1 MGIQKVTAFEDE
13 RLDVYARLTDLQ
25 LRSRIEPSKAIF
37 IAETVEVIGRALDGG
52 NMLLSLLTEEKYLP
66 QLEPLMDRLR
76 AANPDAPIFVLPED
90 ELRKLTGFE
99 LTRGAL
105 AAFRR
110 PPERSVEE
118 VVRDAHL
125 VAVLENIRNHTNVG
139 AIFRS
144 AAALGADAVL
154 AAALALVGCAAGTS
168 GSGSASGSAS
178 ASASGSASASTEM
191 KLVKEGKLL
200 IATSP
205 DFPPFENLE
214 NGEMV
219 GLDIEIGKAVAEKL
233 GLEPEFVS
241 LQFDSI
247 LTAVAAGT
255 QADVGISGLTVDP
268 ERAKTVDFSDSYYV
282 DDLSVA
288 AMKNNADITADNA
301 DEALNKE
308 GVVIAVQSGSSG
320 ETYVKEN
327 YPKATV
333 QPYGNSTDAFAAL
346 QSGQANAVCTNKAV
360 VERMLANA
368 YTDAQVV
375 KSIAT
380 GEEYAV
386 AIAQENKALTAAI
399 NKALEEL
406 QADGTIDALVA
417 KYM

>member
-1 MGIQKVTAFEDE
+1 M
-13 RLDVYARLTDLQ
+13 
-25 LRSRIEPSKAIF
+25 SK
-37 IAETVEVIGRALDGG
+37 
-52 NMLLSLLTEEKYLP
+52 K
-66 QLEPLMDRLR
+66 
-76 AANPDAPIFVLPED
+76 
-90 ELRKLTGFE
+90 KW
-99 LTRGAL
+99 L
-105 AAFRR
+105 A
-110 PPERSVEE
+110 
-118 VVRDAHL
+118 L
-125 VAVLENIRNHTNVG
+125 VAAG
-139 AIFRS
+139 A
-144 AAALGADAVL
+144 L
-154 AAALALVGCAAGTS
+154 AAALALVGCASGNS

-288 AMKNNADITADNA
+288 VMKNNADITADNV

-308 GVVIAVQSGSSG
+308 GVVIAVQSGTSG

-386 AIAQENKALTAAI
+386 AVAQENKALIAAI

-406 QADGTIDALVA
+406 QADGTIDDLVA

>member
-1 MGIQKVTAFEDE
+1 M
-13 RLDVYARLTDLQ
+13 
-25 LRSRIEPSKAIF
+25 SKKKWL
-37 IAETVEVIGRALDGG
+37 ALVV
-52 NMLLSLLTEEKYLP
+52 
-66 QLEPLMDRLR
+66 
-76 AANPDAPIFVLPED
+76 A
-90 ELRKLTGFE
+90 
-99 LTRGAL
+99 GA
-105 AAFRR
+105 
-110 PPERSVEE
+110 
-118 VVRDAHL
+118 
-125 VAVLENIRNHTNVG
+125 
-139 AIFRS
+139 
-144 AAALGADAVL
+144 L
-154 AAALALVGCAAGTS
+154 AAALALVGCASGNS

-288 AMKNNADITADNA
+288 VMKNNADITADNA

-308 GVVIAVQSGSSG
+308 GVVIAVQSGTSG

-386 AIAQENKALTAAI
+386 AVAQENKALTAAI

>member
-1 MGIQKVTAFEDE
+1 M
-13 RLDVYARLTDLQ
+13 
-25 LRSRIEPSKAIF
+25 SK
-37 IAETVEVIGRALDGG
+37 
-52 NMLLSLLTEEKYLP
+52 K
-66 QLEPLMDRLR
+66 
-76 AANPDAPIFVLPED
+76 
-90 ELRKLTGFE
+90 KW
-99 LTRGAL
+99 L
-105 AAFRR
+105 A
-110 PPERSVEE
+110 
-118 VVRDAHL
+118 L
-125 VAVLENIRNHTNVG
+125 VAAG
-139 AIFRS
+139 A
-144 AAALGADAVL
+144 L
-154 AAALALVGCAAGTS
+154 AAALALVGCASGNS

-346 QSGQANAVCTNKAV
+346 QSDQANAVCTNKAV

-386 AIAQENKALTAAI
+386 AVAQENKALTAAI

>member
-1 MGIQKVTAFEDE
+1 M
-13 RLDVYARLTDLQ
+13 
-25 LRSRIEPSKAIF
+25 SK
-37 IAETVEVIGRALDGG
+37 
-52 NMLLSLLTEEKYLP
+52 K
-66 QLEPLMDRLR
+66 
-76 AANPDAPIFVLPED
+76 
-90 ELRKLTGFE
+90 KW
-99 LTRGAL
+99 L
-105 AAFRR
+105 A
-110 PPERSVEE
+110 
-118 VVRDAHL
+118 L
-125 VAVLENIRNHTNVG
+125 VAAG
-139 AIFRS
+139 A
-144 AAALGADAVL
+144 L
-154 AAALALVGCAAGTS
+154 AAALALVGCASGNS

-288 AMKNNADITADNA
+288 AMKNNADITANNA

>member
-1 MGIQKVTAFEDE
+1 M
-13 RLDVYARLTDLQ
+13 
-25 LRSRIEPSKAIF
+25 SK
-37 IAETVEVIGRALDGG
+37 
-52 NMLLSLLTEEKYLP
+52 K
-66 QLEPLMDRLR
+66 
-76 AANPDAPIFVLPED
+76 
-90 ELRKLTGFE
+90 KW
-99 LTRGAL
+99 L
-105 AAFRR
+105 A
-110 PPERSVEE
+110 
-118 VVRDAHL
+118 L
-125 VAVLENIRNHTNVG
+125 VAAG
-139 AIFRS
+139 A
-144 AAALGADAVL
+144 L
-154 AAALALVGCAAGTS
+154 AAALALVGCASGNS

-288 AMKNNADITADNA
+288 VMKNNADITADNA

-308 GVVIAVQSGSSG
+308 GVVIAVQSGTSG

-346 QSGQANAVCTNKAV
+346 QSSQANAVCTNKAV

-386 AIAQENKALTAAI
+386 AVAQENKALTAAI

-406 QADGTIDALVA
+406 QADGTIDDLVA

>member
-1 MGIQKVTAFEDE
+1 M
-13 RLDVYARLTDLQ
+13 
-25 LRSRIEPSKAIF
+25 SK
-37 IAETVEVIGRALDGG
+37 
-52 NMLLSLLTEEKYLP
+52 K
-66 QLEPLMDRLR
+66 
-76 AANPDAPIFVLPED
+76 
-90 ELRKLTGFE
+90 KW
-99 LTRGAL
+99 L
-105 AAFRR
+105 A
-110 PPERSVEE
+110 
-118 VVRDAHL
+118 L
-125 VAVLENIRNHTNVG
+125 VAAG
-139 AIFRS
+139 A
-144 AAALGADAVL
+144 L
-154 AAALALVGCAAGTS
+154 AAALALVGCASGNS

-219 GLDIEIGKAVAEKL
+219 GLDIEIGKAVAERL

-386 AIAQENKALTAAI
+386 AVAQENKALTAAI

>member
-1 MGIQKVTAFEDE
+1 M
-13 RLDVYARLTDLQ
+13 
-25 LRSRIEPSKAIF
+25 SK
-37 IAETVEVIGRALDGG
+37 
-52 NMLLSLLTEEKYLP
+52 K
-66 QLEPLMDRLR
+66 
-76 AANPDAPIFVLPED
+76 
-90 ELRKLTGFE
+90 KW
-99 LTRGAL
+99 L
-105 AAFRR
+105 A
-110 PPERSVEE
+110 
-118 VVRDAHL
+118 L
-125 VAVLENIRNHTNVG
+125 VAAG
-139 AIFRS
+139 A
-144 AAALGADAVL
+144 L
-154 AAALALVGCAAGTS
+154 AAALALVGCASGNS

-219 GLDIEIGKAVAEKL
+219 GFDSEIGKAVAEKL

-255 QADVGISGLTVDP
+255 QADAGISGLTVDP

-288 AMKNNADITADNA
+288 VMKNNADITADNA

-308 GVVIAVQSGSSG
+308 GVVIAVQSGTSG

-386 AIAQENKALTAAI
+386 AVAQENKALTAAI

-406 QADGTIDALVA
+406 QADGTIDDLVA

>member
-1 MGIQKVTAFEDE
+1 M
-13 RLDVYARLTDLQ
+13 
-25 LRSRIEPSKAIF
+25 SK
-37 IAETVEVIGRALDGG
+37 
-52 NMLLSLLTEEKYLP
+52 K
-66 QLEPLMDRLR
+66 
-76 AANPDAPIFVLPED
+76 
-90 ELRKLTGFE
+90 KW
-99 LTRGAL
+99 L
-105 AAFRR
+105 A
-110 PPERSVEE
+110 
-118 VVRDAHL
+118 L
-125 VAVLENIRNHTNVG
+125 VAAG
-139 AIFRS
+139 A
-144 AAALGADAVL
+144 L
-154 AAALALVGCAAGTS
+154 AAALALVGCASGNS

-214 NGEMV
+214 NGKMV

-288 AMKNNADITADNA
+288 VMKNNADITADNA

-308 GVVIAVQSGSSG
+308 GVVIAVQSGTSG

-386 AIAQENKALTAAI
+386 VVAQENKALTAAI

>member
-1 MGIQKVTAFEDE
+1 M
-13 RLDVYARLTDLQ
+13 
-25 LRSRIEPSKAIF
+25 SK
-37 IAETVEVIGRALDGG
+37 
-52 NMLLSLLTEEKYLP
+52 K
-66 QLEPLMDRLR
+66 
-76 AANPDAPIFVLPED
+76 
-90 ELRKLTGFE
+90 KW
-99 LTRGAL
+99 L
-105 AAFRR
+105 A
-110 PPERSVEE
+110 
-118 VVRDAHL
+118 L
-125 VAVLENIRNHTNVG
+125 VAAG
-139 AIFRS
+139 A
-144 AAALGADAVL
+144 L
-154 AAALALVGCAAGTS
+154 AAALALVGCASGNS

-288 AMKNNADITADNA
+288 AMKDNADITADNA

-386 AIAQENKALTAAI
+386 AVAQENKALTAAI

>member
-1 MGIQKVTAFEDE
+1 M
-13 RLDVYARLTDLQ
+13 
-25 LRSRIEPSKAIF
+25 SK
-37 IAETVEVIGRALDGG
+37 
-52 NMLLSLLTEEKYLP
+52 K
-66 QLEPLMDRLR
+66 
-76 AANPDAPIFVLPED
+76 
-90 ELRKLTGFE
+90 KW
-99 LTRGAL
+99 L
-105 AAFRR
+105 A
-110 PPERSVEE
+110 
-118 VVRDAHL
+118 L
-125 VAVLENIRNHTNVG
+125 VAAG
-139 AIFRS
+139 A
-144 AAALGADAVL
+144 L
-154 AAALALVGCAAGTS
+154 AAALALVGCASGNS

-178 ASASGSASASTEM
+178 ASASGSAGASTEM

>member
-1 MGIQKVTAFEDE
+1 M
-13 RLDVYARLTDLQ
+13 
-25 LRSRIEPSKAIF
+25 SK
-37 IAETVEVIGRALDGG
+37 
-52 NMLLSLLTEEKYLP
+52 K
-66 QLEPLMDRLR
+66 
-76 AANPDAPIFVLPED
+76 
-90 ELRKLTGFE
+90 KW
-99 LTRGAL
+99 L
-105 AAFRR
+105 A
-110 PPERSVEE
+110 
-118 VVRDAHL
+118 L
-125 VAVLENIRNHTNVG
+125 VAAG
-139 AIFRS
+139 A
-144 AAALGADAVL
+144 L
-154 AAALALVGCAAGTS
+154 AAALALVGCASGNS

-288 AMKNNADITADNA
+288 VMKNNADITADNA

-308 GVVIAVQSGSSG
+308 GVVIAVQSGTSG

-333 QPYGNSTDAFAAL
+333 QPYGNSTDAVAAL

-368 YTDAQVV
+368 YADAQVV

-386 AIAQENKALTAAI
+386 AVAQENKALTAAI

-406 QADGTIDALVA
+406 QADGTIDDLVA

>member
-1 MGIQKVTAFEDE
+1 M
-13 RLDVYARLTDLQ
+13 
-25 LRSRIEPSKAIF
+25 SK
-37 IAETVEVIGRALDGG
+37 
-52 NMLLSLLTEEKYLP
+52 K
-66 QLEPLMDRLR
+66 
-76 AANPDAPIFVLPED
+76 
-90 ELRKLTGFE
+90 KW
-99 LTRGAL
+99 L
-105 AAFRR
+105 A
-110 PPERSVEE
+110 
-118 VVRDAHL
+118 L
-125 VAVLENIRNHTNVG
+125 VAAG
-139 AIFRS
+139 AF
-144 AAALGADAVL
+144 
-154 AAALALVGCAAGTS
+154 AAALALVGCASGNS

-288 AMKNNADITADNA
+288 VMKNNADITADNA

-308 GVVIAVQSGSSG
+308 GVVIAVQSGTSG

-386 AIAQENKALTAAI
+386 AVAQENKALTAAI

-406 QADGTIDALVA
+406 QADGTIDDLVA

>member
-1 MGIQKVTAFEDE
+1 M
-13 RLDVYARLTDLQ
+13 
-25 LRSRIEPSKAIF
+25 SKKKWL
-37 IAETVEVIGRALDGG
+37 ALV
-52 NMLLSLLTEEKYLP
+52 
-66 QLEPLMDRLR
+66 
-76 AANPDAPIFVLPED
+76 AA
-90 ELRKLTGFE
+90 
-99 LTRGAL
+99 GAL
-105 AAFRR
+105 A
-110 PPERSVEE
+110 
-118 VVRDAHL
+118 
-125 VAVLENIRNHTNVG
+125 T
-139 AIFRS
+139 
-144 AAALGADAVL
+144 
-154 AAALALVGCAAGTS
+154 ALALVGCASGNS

-178 ASASGSASASTEM
+178 ASASGSASASTVM

-219 GLDIEIGKAVAEKL
+219 GFDIEIGKAVAEKL

-308 GVVIAVQSGSSG
+308 GVVIAVQSGTSG

-368 YTDAQVV
+368 YADAQVV

-386 AIAQENKALTAAI
+386 AVAQENKALTAAI

>member
-1 MGIQKVTAFEDE
+1 M
-13 RLDVYARLTDLQ
+13 
-25 LRSRIEPSKAIF
+25 SK
-37 IAETVEVIGRALDGG
+37 
-52 NMLLSLLTEEKYLP
+52 K
-66 QLEPLMDRLR
+66 
-76 AANPDAPIFVLPED
+76 
-90 ELRKLTGFE
+90 KW
-99 LTRGAL
+99 L
-105 AAFRR
+105 A
-110 PPERSVEE
+110 
-118 VVRDAHL
+118 L
-125 VAVLENIRNHTNVG
+125 VAAG
-139 AIFRS
+139 A
-144 AAALGADAVL
+144 L
-154 AAALALVGCAAGTS
+154 AAALALVGCASGNS

-288 AMKNNADITADNA
+288 AMKDNADITANNA

>member
-1 MGIQKVTAFEDE
+1 M
-13 RLDVYARLTDLQ
+13 
-25 LRSRIEPSKAIF
+25 SK
-37 IAETVEVIGRALDGG
+37 
-52 NMLLSLLTEEKYLP
+52 K
-66 QLEPLMDRLR
+66 
-76 AANPDAPIFVLPED
+76 
-90 ELRKLTGFE
+90 KW
-99 LTRGAL
+99 L
-105 AAFRR
+105 A
-110 PPERSVEE
+110 
-118 VVRDAHL
+118 L
-125 VAVLENIRNHTNVG
+125 VAAG
-139 AIFRS
+139 A
-144 AAALGADAVL
+144 L
-154 AAALALVGCAAGTS
+154 AAALALVGCASGNS

-288 AMKNNADITADNA
+288 VMKNNADITADNV

-308 GVVIAVQSGSSG
+308 GVVIAVQSGTSG

-327 YPKATV
+327 YPKAAV

-386 AIAQENKALTAAI
+386 AVAQENKALTAAI

>member
-1 MGIQKVTAFEDE
+1 M
-13 RLDVYARLTDLQ
+13 
-25 LRSRIEPSKAIF
+25 SK
-37 IAETVEVIGRALDGG
+37 
-52 NMLLSLLTEEKYLP
+52 K
-66 QLEPLMDRLR
+66 
-76 AANPDAPIFVLPED
+76 
-90 ELRKLTGFE
+90 KW
-99 LTRGAL
+99 L
-105 AAFRR
+105 A
-110 PPERSVEE
+110 
-118 VVRDAHL
+118 L
-125 VAVLENIRNHTNVG
+125 VAAG
-139 AIFRS
+139 A
-144 AAALGADAVL
+144 L
-154 AAALALVGCAAGTS
+154 AAALALVGCASGNS

-288 AMKNNADITADNA
+288 VMKNNADITADNV

-308 GVVIAVQSGSSG
+308 GVVIAVQSGTSG

-386 AIAQENKALTAAI
+386 AVAQENKALTAAI

>member
-1 MGIQKVTAFEDE
+1 M
-13 RLDVYARLTDLQ
+13 
-25 LRSRIEPSKAIF
+25 SK
-37 IAETVEVIGRALDGG
+37 
-52 NMLLSLLTEEKYLP
+52 K
-66 QLEPLMDRLR
+66 
-76 AANPDAPIFVLPED
+76 
-90 ELRKLTGFE
+90 KW
-99 LTRGAL
+99 L
-105 AAFRR
+105 A
-110 PPERSVEE
+110 
-118 VVRDAHL
+118 L
-125 VAVLENIRNHTNVG
+125 VAAG
-139 AIFRS
+139 A
-144 AAALGADAVL
+144 L
-154 AAALALVGCAAGTS
+154 AAALALVGCASGNS

-178 ASASGSASASTEM
+178 ASASGSAGASTEM

-288 AMKNNADITADNA
+288 AMKDNADITANNA

-333 QPYGNSTDAFAAL
+333 HPYGNSTEAFAAL
-346 QSGQANAVCTNKAV
+346 QSGKANAVCTNKAV

-386 AIAQENKALTAAI
+386 AVAQENKALTAAI

>member
-1 MGIQKVTAFEDE
+1 M
-13 RLDVYARLTDLQ
+13 
-25 LRSRIEPSKAIF
+25 SK
-37 IAETVEVIGRALDGG
+37 
-52 NMLLSLLTEEKYLP
+52 K
-66 QLEPLMDRLR
+66 
-76 AANPDAPIFVLPED
+76 
-90 ELRKLTGFE
+90 KW
-99 LTRGAL
+99 L
-105 AAFRR
+105 A
-110 PPERSVEE
+110 
-118 VVRDAHL
+118 L
-125 VAVLENIRNHTNVG
+125 VAAG
-139 AIFRS
+139 A
-144 AAALGADAVL
+144 L
-154 AAALALVGCAAGTS
+154 AAALALVGCASGNS

-288 AMKNNADITADNA
+288 VMKSNADITADNA

-308 GVVIAVQSGSSG
+308 GVVIAVQSGTSG

-386 AIAQENKALTAAI
+386 AVAQENKALTAAI

-406 QADGTIDALVA
+406 QADGTIDDLVA

>member
-1 MGIQKVTAFEDE
+1 M
-13 RLDVYARLTDLQ
+13 
-25 LRSRIEPSKAIF
+25 SK
-37 IAETVEVIGRALDGG
+37 
-52 NMLLSLLTEEKYLP
+52 K
-66 QLEPLMDRLR
+66 
-76 AANPDAPIFVLPED
+76 
-90 ELRKLTGFE
+90 KW
-99 LTRGAL
+99 L
-105 AAFRR
+105 A
-110 PPERSVEE
+110 
-118 VVRDAHL
+118 L
-125 VAVLENIRNHTNVG
+125 VAAG
-139 AIFRS
+139 A
-144 AAALGADAVL
+144 L
-154 AAALALVGCAAGTS
+154 AAALALVGCASGNS

-288 AMKNNADITADNA
+288 VMKNNADITADNA

-308 GVVIAVQSGSSG
+308 GVVIAVQSGTSG

-346 QSGQANAVCTNKAV
+346 QSGQANAVCTNKTV

-386 AIAQENKALTAAI
+386 AVAQENKALTAAI

-406 QADGTIDALVA
+406 RADGTIDDLVA

>member
-1 MGIQKVTAFEDE
+1 M
-13 RLDVYARLTDLQ
+13 
-25 LRSRIEPSKAIF
+25 SK
-37 IAETVEVIGRALDGG
+37 
-52 NMLLSLLTEEKYLP
+52 K
-66 QLEPLMDRLR
+66 
-76 AANPDAPIFVLPED
+76 
-90 ELRKLTGFE
+90 KW
-99 LTRGAL
+99 L
-105 AAFRR
+105 A
-110 PPERSVEE
+110 
-118 VVRDAHL
+118 L
-125 VAVLENIRNHTNVG
+125 VAAG
-139 AIFRS
+139 A
-144 AAALGADAVL
+144 L
-154 AAALALVGCAAGTS
+154 AAALALVGCASGNS

-288 AMKNNADITADNA
+288 AMKNNADITANNA

-386 AIAQENKALTAAI
+386 AVAQENKALTAAI

>member
-1 MGIQKVTAFEDE
+1 M
-13 RLDVYARLTDLQ
+13 
-25 LRSRIEPSKAIF
+25 SK
-37 IAETVEVIGRALDGG
+37 
-52 NMLLSLLTEEKYLP
+52 K
-66 QLEPLMDRLR
+66 
-76 AANPDAPIFVLPED
+76 
-90 ELRKLTGFE
+90 KW
-99 LTRGAL
+99 L
-105 AAFRR
+105 A
-110 PPERSVEE
+110 
-118 VVRDAHL
+118 L
-125 VAVLENIRNHTNVG
+125 VAAG
-139 AIFRS
+139 A
-144 AAALGADAVL
+144 L
-154 AAALALVGCAAGTS
+154 AAALALVGCASGNS

-308 GVVIAVQSGSSG
+308 GVVIAVQSGTSG

-368 YTDAQVV
+368 YADAQVV

-386 AIAQENKALTAAI
+386 AVAQENKALTAAI

>member
-1 MGIQKVTAFEDE
+1 M
-13 RLDVYARLTDLQ
+13 
-25 LRSRIEPSKAIF
+25 SK
-37 IAETVEVIGRALDGG
+37 
-52 NMLLSLLTEEKYLP
+52 K
-66 QLEPLMDRLR
+66 
-76 AANPDAPIFVLPED
+76 
-90 ELRKLTGFE
+90 KW
-99 LTRGAL
+99 L
-105 AAFRR
+105 A
-110 PPERSVEE
+110 
-118 VVRDAHL
+118 L
-125 VAVLENIRNHTNVG
+125 VAAG
-139 AIFRS
+139 A
-144 AAALGADAVL
+144 L
-154 AAALALVGCAAGTS
+154 AAALALVGCASGNS

-368 YTDAQVV
+368 YADAQVV

>member
-1 MGIQKVTAFEDE
+1 M
-13 RLDVYARLTDLQ
+13 
-25 LRSRIEPSKAIF
+25 SK
-37 IAETVEVIGRALDGG
+37 
-52 NMLLSLLTEEKYLP
+52 K
-66 QLEPLMDRLR
+66 
-76 AANPDAPIFVLPED
+76 
-90 ELRKLTGFE
+90 KW
-99 LTRGAL
+99 L
-105 AAFRR
+105 A
-110 PPERSVEE
+110 
-118 VVRDAHL
+118 L
-125 VAVLENIRNHTNVG
+125 VAAG
-139 AIFRS
+139 A
-144 AAALGADAVL
+144 L
-154 AAALALVGCAAGTS
+154 AAALALVGCASGNS
-168 GSGSASGSAS
+168 GSGAASGSAS

-288 AMKNNADITADNA
+288 VMKNNADITADNA

-308 GVVIAVQSGSSG
+308 GIVIAVQSGTSG

-386 AIAQENKALTAAI
+386 AVAQENKALTAAI

-406 QADGTIDALVA
+406 QADGTIDDLVA

>member
-1 MGIQKVTAFEDE
+1 M
-13 RLDVYARLTDLQ
+13 
-25 LRSRIEPSKAIF
+25 SK
-37 IAETVEVIGRALDGG
+37 
-52 NMLLSLLTEEKYLP
+52 K
-66 QLEPLMDRLR
+66 
-76 AANPDAPIFVLPED
+76 
-90 ELRKLTGFE
+90 KW
-99 LTRGAL
+99 L
-105 AAFRR
+105 A
-110 PPERSVEE
+110 
-118 VVRDAHL
+118 L
-125 VAVLENIRNHTNVG
+125 VAAG
-139 AIFRS
+139 A
-144 AAALGADAVL
+144 L
-154 AAALALVGCAAGTS
+154 AAALALVGCASSNS

-288 AMKNNADITADNA
+288 VMKNNADITADNA

-308 GVVIAVQSGSSG
+308 GVVIAVQSGTSG

-386 AIAQENKALTAAI
+386 AVAQENKALTAAI

-406 QADGTIDALVA
+406 QADGTIDDLVA

>member
-1 MGIQKVTAFEDE
+1 M
-13 RLDVYARLTDLQ
+13 
-25 LRSRIEPSKAIF
+25 SK
-37 IAETVEVIGRALDGG
+37 
-52 NMLLSLLTEEKYLP
+52 K
-66 QLEPLMDRLR
+66 
-76 AANPDAPIFVLPED
+76 
-90 ELRKLTGFE
+90 KW
-99 LTRGAL
+99 L
-105 AAFRR
+105 A
-110 PPERSVEE
+110 
-118 VVRDAHL
+118 L
-125 VAVLENIRNHTNVG
+125 VAAG
-139 AIFRS
+139 A
-144 AAALGADAVL
+144 L
-154 AAALALVGCAAGTS
+154 AAALALVGCASGNS

-288 AMKNNADITADNA
+288 VMKNNADITADNA

-308 GVVIAVQSGSSG
+308 GVVIAVQSGTSG

-386 AIAQENKALTAAI
+386 AVAQENKALTAAI

-417 KYM
+417 KCM

>member
-1 MGIQKVTAFEDE
+1 MAGK
-13 RLDVYARLTDLQ
+13 
-25 LRSRIEPSKAIF
+25 K
-37 IAETVEVIGRALDGG
+37 IGLILALDG
-52 NMLLSLLTEEKYLP
+52 EKEFNTAATACNKSIR
-66 QLEPLMDRLR
+66 QL
-76 AANPDAPIFVLPED
+76 N
-90 ELRKLTGFE
+90 
-99 LTRGAL
+99 
-105 AAFRR
+105 
-110 PPERSVEE
+110 S
-118 VVRDAHL
+118 
-125 VAVLENIRNHTNVG
+125 
-139 AIFRS
+139 
-144 AAALGADAVL
+144 
-154 AAALALVGCAAGTS
+154 
-168 GSGSASGSAS
+168 
-178 ASASGSASASTEM
+178 EM

>member
-1 MGIQKVTAFEDE
+1 M
-13 RLDVYARLTDLQ
+13 
-25 LRSRIEPSKAIF
+25 SK
-37 IAETVEVIGRALDGG
+37 
-52 NMLLSLLTEEKYLP
+52 K
-66 QLEPLMDRLR
+66 
-76 AANPDAPIFVLPED
+76 
-90 ELRKLTGFE
+90 KW
-99 LTRGAL
+99 L
-105 AAFRR
+105 A
-110 PPERSVEE
+110 
-118 VVRDAHL
+118 L
-125 VAVLENIRNHTNVG
+125 VAAG
-139 AIFRS
+139 A
-144 AAALGADAVL
+144 L
-154 AAALALVGCAAGTS
+154 AAALALVGCASGNS

-288 AMKNNADITADNA
+288 VMKNNADITADNA

-308 GVVIAVQSGSSG
+308 GVVIAVQSGTSG

-327 YPKATV
+327 YSKATV

-386 AIAQENKALTAAI
+386 AVAQENKALTAAI

-406 QADGTIDALVA
+406 QADGTIDDLVA

>member
-1 MGIQKVTAFEDE
+1 M
-13 RLDVYARLTDLQ
+13 
-25 LRSRIEPSKAIF
+25 SK
-37 IAETVEVIGRALDGG
+37 
-52 NMLLSLLTEEKYLP
+52 K
-66 QLEPLMDRLR
+66 
-76 AANPDAPIFVLPED
+76 
-90 ELRKLTGFE
+90 KW
-99 LTRGAL
+99 L
-105 AAFRR
+105 A
-110 PPERSVEE
+110 
-118 VVRDAHL
+118 L
-125 VAVLENIRNHTNVG
+125 VAAG
-139 AIFRS
+139 A
-144 AAALGADAVL
+144 L
-154 AAALALVGCAAGTS
+154 AAALALVGCASGNS

-200 IATSP
+200 VATSP

>member
-1 MGIQKVTAFEDE
+1 M
-13 RLDVYARLTDLQ
+13 
-25 LRSRIEPSKAIF
+25 SK
-37 IAETVEVIGRALDGG
+37 
-52 NMLLSLLTEEKYLP
+52 K
-66 QLEPLMDRLR
+66 
-76 AANPDAPIFVLPED
+76 
-90 ELRKLTGFE
+90 KW
-99 LTRGAL
+99 L
-105 AAFRR
+105 A
-110 PPERSVEE
+110 
-118 VVRDAHL
+118 L
-125 VAVLENIRNHTNVG
+125 VAAG
-139 AIFRS
+139 A
-144 AAALGADAVL
+144 L
-154 AAALALVGCAAGTS
+154 AAALALVGCASGNS

-288 AMKNNADITADNA
+288 VMKNNADITADNV

-308 GVVIAVQSGSSG
+308 GVVIAVQSGTSG

-368 YTDAQVV
+368 YADAQVV

-386 AIAQENKALTAAI
+386 AVAQENKALTAAI

>member
-1 MGIQKVTAFEDE
+1 M
-13 RLDVYARLTDLQ
+13 
-25 LRSRIEPSKAIF
+25 SK
-37 IAETVEVIGRALDGG
+37 
-52 NMLLSLLTEEKYLP
+52 K
-66 QLEPLMDRLR
+66 
-76 AANPDAPIFVLPED
+76 
-90 ELRKLTGFE
+90 KW
-99 LTRGAL
+99 L
-105 AAFRR
+105 A
-110 PPERSVEE
+110 
-118 VVRDAHL
+118 L
-125 VAVLENIRNHTNVG
+125 VAAG
-139 AIFRS
+139 A
-144 AAALGADAVL
+144 L
-154 AAALALVGCAAGTS
+154 AAALALVGCASGNS

-178 ASASGSASASTEM
+178 ASAAGSASASTEM

-288 AMKNNADITADNA
+288 VMKNNADITADNA

-308 GVVIAVQSGSSG
+308 GVVIAVQSGTSG

-368 YTDAQVV
+368 YADAQVV

-386 AIAQENKALTAAI
+386 AVAQENKALTAAI

-406 QADGTIDALVA
+406 RADGTIDALVA

>member
-1 MGIQKVTAFEDE
+1 M
-13 RLDVYARLTDLQ
+13 
-25 LRSRIEPSKAIF
+25 SK
-37 IAETVEVIGRALDGG
+37 
-52 NMLLSLLTEEKYLP
+52 K
-66 QLEPLMDRLR
+66 
-76 AANPDAPIFVLPED
+76 
-90 ELRKLTGFE
+90 KW
-99 LTRGAL
+99 L
-105 AAFRR
+105 A
-110 PPERSVEE
+110 
-118 VVRDAHL
+118 L
-125 VAVLENIRNHTNVG
+125 VAAG
-139 AIFRS
+139 A
-144 AAALGADAVL
+144 L
-154 AAALALVGCAAGTS
+154 AAALALVGCASGNS

-288 AMKNNADITADNA
+288 VMKNNADITADNA

-308 GVVIAVQSGSSG
+308 GVVLAVQSGTSG

-386 AIAQENKALTAAI
+386 AVAQENKALTAAI

-406 QADGTIDALVA
+406 QADGTIDDLVA

>member
-1 MGIQKVTAFEDE
+1 M
-13 RLDVYARLTDLQ
+13 
-25 LRSRIEPSKAIF
+25 SK
-37 IAETVEVIGRALDGG
+37 
-52 NMLLSLLTEEKYLP
+52 K
-66 QLEPLMDRLR
+66 
-76 AANPDAPIFVLPED
+76 
-90 ELRKLTGFE
+90 KW
-99 LTRGAL
+99 L
-105 AAFRR
+105 A
-110 PPERSVEE
+110 
-118 VVRDAHL
+118 L
-125 VAVLENIRNHTNVG
+125 VAAG
-139 AIFRS
+139 A
-144 AAALGADAVL
+144 L
-154 AAALALVGCAAGTS
+154 AAALALVGCASGNS

-205 DFPPFENLE
+205 DFPPFENLV

-386 AIAQENKALTAAI
+386 AVAQENKALTAAI

>member
-1 MGIQKVTAFEDE
+1 M
-13 RLDVYARLTDLQ
+13 
-25 LRSRIEPSKAIF
+25 SKKKWL
-37 IAETVEVIGRALDGG
+37 ALV
-52 NMLLSLLTEEKYLP
+52 
-66 QLEPLMDRLR
+66 
-76 AANPDAPIFVLPED
+76 AA
-90 ELRKLTGFE
+90 
-99 LTRGAL
+99 GAL
-105 AAFRR
+105 A
-110 PPERSVEE
+110 
-118 VVRDAHL
+118 
-125 VAVLENIRNHTNVG
+125 T
-139 AIFRS
+139 
-144 AAALGADAVL
+144 
-154 AAALALVGCAAGTS
+154 ALALVGCASGNS

-219 GLDIEIGKAVAEKL
+219 GFDIEIGKAVAEKL

-308 GVVIAVQSGSSG
+308 GVVIAVQSGTSG

-368 YTDAQVV
+368 YADAQVV

-386 AIAQENKALTAAI
+386 AVAQENKALTAAI